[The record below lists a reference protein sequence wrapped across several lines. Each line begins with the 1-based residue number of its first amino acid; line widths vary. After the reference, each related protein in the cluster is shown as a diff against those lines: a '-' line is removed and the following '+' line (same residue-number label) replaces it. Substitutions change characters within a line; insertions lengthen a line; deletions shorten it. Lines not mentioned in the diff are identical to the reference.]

1 MNSCLILMVRLF
13 KVAIRRCRGN
23 ATHYRLASRCW
34 RGAVSSLVKSLYPLI
49 ESLFHSLIWY
59 SWILLVCVIWGVPSL
74 IHRSCGWYIIDL
86 FWFYGPP
93 WDMSDGSFKFL
104 NLPSLQEPIL
114 YTYLFILP
122 SLDCN
127 MGADFARVQVQLVLV
142 DNRYVPLV
150 FVFIWFG
157 IQVRL
162 AHIWIFRQ

>member
-1 MNSCLILMVRLF
+1 MFDSYGPIVQGGYKTLPGKCNSLSASESML
-13 KVAIRRCRGN
+13 KRG
-23 ATHYRLASRCW
+23 SFIS
-34 RGAVSSLVKSLYPLI
+34 GKSLYPLI

-93 WDMSDGSFKFL
+93 WDMCDGSFKFL

-142 DNRYVPLV
+142 DNRYVP
-150 FVFIWFG
+150 F
-157 IQVRL
+157 
-162 AHIWIFRQ
+162 